1 LHRVYL
7 AAGDKNLK
15 QAKKTEVVR
24 SKEEID
30 LVVSQRRKGKELAD
44 LREDIPANKHY

>member
-15 QAKKTEVVR
+15 QAKKTEIVR
-24 SKEEID
+24 SKVEVD
-30 LVVSQRRKGKELAD
+30 LAALQRRKGKKLAN
-44 LREDIPANKHY
+44 LREDMQANKYY